1 MTGLVYLAVLLALIG
16 CMLLLDRRFTLFF
29 WRDARAAAIVTV
41 VGVAFLLAWDFAGI
55 ALGIFLRGAGEIAT
69 GIQLAPEMPL
79 EEPFFLVFLV
89 LVTMVAYTG
98 AARILS
104 RGRGDLGDGR
114 GPDGGVSPP
123 ATGATKGP
131 A

>member
-1 MTGLVYLAVLLALIG
+1 MTGLVYLTVLLALIG

-104 RGRGDLGDGR
+104 RWRPR
-114 GPDGGVSPP
+114 AHAPRE
-123 ATGATKGP
+123 TQGP